1 VGFGQRLTKGD
12 GLGPVLRF
20 ESGDLSA
27 ECGDDVKATSPR
39 VAAIKDGNV
48 WGTIS
53 LLLSVTTSSIRIAKI
68 LV

>member
-1 VGFGQRLTKGD
+1 VEHATHLLAFPRGQL
-12 GLGPVLRF
+12 
-20 ESGDLSA
+20 
-27 ECGDDVKATSPR
+27 KATSPK